1 MPQGFVRRTM
11 AYLGL
16 VEDDYDDDYEDYEAR
31 SPRMPRA
38 AVHQGREE
46 GPVEDAQPQSGHSQA
61 PGTIRTLQ
69 RDDPERQ
76 ERNGSQQPSA
86 VVRPLPSE
94 AAARVHVVAPT
105 EFADAKQIADR
116 VMASQPVIINLQVA
130 TAELRRRMIDF
141 CSGVAY
147 ALNGKMERV
156 ADKVYLI
163 TPSNVRV
170 SAEERQRLQQNGLI
184 RS

>member
-1 MPQGFVRRTM
+1 MAQGFMKRTM

-16 VEDDYDDDYEDYEAR
+16 VEDDEYEEYDDYEAR
-31 SPRMPRA
+31 SPRA
-38 AVHQGREE
+38 ARPASYQSPPAEPEE
-46 GPVEDAQPQSGHSQA
+46 SQA
-61 PGTIRTLQ
+61 SQVGGSIRTLQ
-69 RDDPERQ
+69 REREEATQ
-76 ERNGSQQPSA
+76 GAPSTSSRPA
-86 VVRPLPSE
+86 VVRPLPSD

-105 EFADAKQIADR
+105 EFVDAKQIADR
-116 VMASQPVIINLQVA
+116 VMASQPVIINLQVGG
-130 TAELRRRMIDF
+130 AELRRRMIDF

-170 SAEERQRLQQNGLI
+170 SAEERQRLQQNGLM